1 MLFRSVKFLQ
11 MPRFRFKI
19 IKPSEYEDWM
29 KNSNKKVNVG
39 AFREAKKQYLGGW
52 DYSHTWIITK
62 MNHPTFSKRWFW
74 WHDLHPVPDSRR
86 RVLLAILGGSVPP
99 ASPNPEL
106 ISDQKMS
113 FSTPVFR
120 QDLGPGLNLACS
132 RFSDSW
138 GDSPVFSHFI
148 FVFTLSQFSRPN
160 YLGAWNRLGLIT
172 L

>member
-1 MLFRSVKFLQ
+1 
-11 MPRFRFKI
+11 
-19 IKPSEYEDWM
+19 M
-29 KNSNKKVNVG
+29 KNSDEKVNVG
-39 AFREAKKQYLGGW
+39 AFHDAQKQYLGER

-86 RVLLAILGGSVPP
+86 QVLLAILGGSVPP

-113 FSTPVFR
+113 FSTSVFR

-160 YLGAWNRLGLIT
+160 YLRVWNRLGLIRQK
-172 L
+172 LCHYYQVRE